1 MRALFYN
8 LQLEAGYVTKRK
20 KRKKKQTENSQIYNH
35 TNAIRKQENSEN
47 KRTFFLL
54 L

>member
-20 KRKKKQTENSQIYNH
+20 KRKKQTENSQIYKH
-35 TNAIRKQENSEN
+35 MNAIRKQENSEN
-47 KRTFFLL
+47 KRSFFL
-54 L
+54 